1 MKEKIDALVL
11 ALRAGS
17 RALAF
22 ASVCSSIFL
31 KDRKKINN
39 SGVQTMRCLSL
50 PPFLKITF
58 LKSRRE
64 KNTH

>member
-31 KDRKKINN
+31 KDRKK
-39 SGVQTMRCLSL
+39 
-50 PPFLKITF
+50 
-58 LKSRRE
+58 KSTTAAYRL
-64 KNTH
+64 